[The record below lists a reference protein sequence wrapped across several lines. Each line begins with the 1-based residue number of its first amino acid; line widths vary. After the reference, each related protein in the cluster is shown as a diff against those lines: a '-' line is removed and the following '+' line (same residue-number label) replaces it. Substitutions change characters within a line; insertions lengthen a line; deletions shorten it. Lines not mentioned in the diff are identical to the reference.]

1 MIGLLLSRVLA
12 INTRKRYEKAETIPQ
27 NLYIY
32 FFVMLVVMLAAHFFL
47 YMFAPL
53 IQIDTSGFVENGVIM
68 GTSFNAEMMI
78 QYAIFKALPIS
89 LTCSV
94 LISLICSLLFSR
106 AMTKPIQQIS
116 AATERMEQL
125 DKAAR
130 CPVDSTDEIGVLADN
145 VNSLYASLLSTIENL
160 EEEKKKQVKRNNL
173 KSIFYG
179 RLPMN

>member
-1 MIGLLLSRVLA
+1 M
-12 INTRKRYEKAETIPQ
+12 KRLKLFPKIF
-27 NLYIY
+27 IY
-32 FFVMLVVMLAAHFFL
+32 TFFVMLVVMLAAHFFL

-160 EEEKKKQVKRNNL
+160 EEEKKKASEAEQSKIDFL
-173 KSIFYG
+173 C

>member
-1 MIGLLLSRVLA
+1 MIGLLPSRVLA

-89 LTCSV
+89 
-94 LISLICSLLFSR
+94 
-106 AMTKPIQQIS
+106 
-116 AATERMEQL
+116 
-125 DKAAR
+125 
-130 CPVDSTDEIGVLADN
+130 
-145 VNSLYASLLSTIENL
+145 
-160 EEEKKKQVKRNNL
+160 
-173 KSIFYG
+173 
-179 RLPMN
+179 